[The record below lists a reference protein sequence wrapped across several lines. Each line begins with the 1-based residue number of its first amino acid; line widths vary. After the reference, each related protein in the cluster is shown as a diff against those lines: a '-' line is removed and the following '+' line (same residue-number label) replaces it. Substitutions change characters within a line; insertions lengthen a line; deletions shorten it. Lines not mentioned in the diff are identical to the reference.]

1 MNVLID
7 TCIIIDALQS
17 REPFAKEAQELFLL
31 SANNIFSGF
40 ITAKSATDIYY
51 LMHRAT
57 HSDKDSRTILSKL
70 FTLFVVLDTNG
81 IDCQKA
87 LLSKMSDYEDAI
99 MNETAL
105 RTEMDCI
112 VTRNISDY
120 ASANVT
126 VYTPK
131 ELIERLKQ
139 EL

>member
-17 REPFAKEAQELFLL
+17 REPFAKDAQEIFLL

-40 ITAKSATDIYY
+40 ITAKSSSDIYY
-51 LMHRAT
+51 LMHRCT
-57 HSDKDSRTILSKL
+57 HSDKDSRAVLSKL
-70 FTLFVVLDTNG
+70 FTLFGVLDTNG

-87 LLSKMSDYEDAI
+87 ILSKMGDYEDAI

-120 ASANVT
+120 AAADVP
-126 VYTPK
+126 VYTPRD
-131 ELIERLKQ
+131 LIEKLNQ
-139 EL
+139 EI